1 MDIKYLNKSANTFY
15 VTFTGQYK
23 KPATC
28 PFCGYGTDATLAQ
41 KDFYPFNEINI
52 LVATCNC
59 TSCGKTFFFATEYSK
74 DREYTPITIP
84 SMSYTPYT
92 NEILS
97 SISERFINMYNQAL
111 QAEFVDNIEL
121 AAIGY
126 RSALEILVK
135 DYAINELG
143 KDSDEVSK
151 KSLCN
156 AIGEYLNQQDLVA
169 TADVIRIL
177 GNDYTHYK
185 RKFPEHDFDLLKG
198 YMNIFLKQIE
208 VQYMISHPPVSRTP

>member
-1 MDIKYLNKSANTFY
+1 
-15 VTFTGQYK
+15 
-23 KPATC
+23 
-28 PFCGYGTDATLAQ
+28 
-41 KDFYPFNEINI
+41 
-52 LVATCNC
+52 
-59 TSCGKTFFFATEYSK
+59 
-74 DREYTPITIP
+74 
-84 SMSYTPYT
+84 MSYTPYT